1 MGVTN
6 ELVERLDIRLKGGS
20 MKEMNMFRYSGV
32 DLSVDGYMKGEVN
45 HKSDEGKKV
54 GDVLRH
60 L

>member
-1 MGVTN
+1 
-6 ELVERLDIRLKGGS
+6 
-20 MKEMNMFRYSGV
+20 MNMFRYSGV